1 MIPTAKLCVRTNEW
15 ANKRAAK
22 PKTRPLNGVSINWD
36 DKLKESRMKR
46 RGLGFDKGEKSMRVK
61 ETLLLAAWNNSIRTN
76 SIKANINRTEKSI
89 KFREDER
96 INYIRGECLNLAQ
109 KNITKTGMFRWGCWF
124 TGNSENDWD
133 LTTYTRSKIHEILAK
148 RL

>member
-1 MIPTAKLCVRTNEW
+1 
-15 ANKRAAK
+15 
-22 PKTRPLNGVSINWD
+22 
-36 DKLKESRMKR
+36 MKR

-109 KNITKTGMFRWGCWF
+109 KILRKQECLCGGVDLLETLKTIG
-124 TGNSENDWD
+124 
-133 LTTYTRSKIHEILAK
+133 I
-148 RL
+148 